1 LTDVESG
8 REMTDPWELI
18 LHHAYT
24 GTAGVIFDQS
34 PGRGSHGVAVNLPD
48 GDFLSDGAHPG
59 SGAVNFQRNSMIRV
73 PATTSWSPLGGIRA
87 EVVCIRD
94 SAVGTDVMIDGD
106 SFKFALRGNGFGAWF
121 SSYPRQYSEIWT
133 HFDAI
138 DPTFEPP
145 VGQWMTLGFLHD
157 GAATLELDVNG
168 TTVARLSRPLWPVN
182 STTNVTVGNFTAT
195 PTFGMAGRIDD
206 VKVWRINPHRVDEEF
221 TGRPVDESVKA
232 CWAEWSRSYG
242 AAADDNQDCAVRLR
256 HLIRRAIESV
266 IRDGLNHGDQT
277 RDRWRLASDE
287 YRRLWANGNLAD
299 IVPLLADL
307 ISYLQL
313 VGLDPMQ
320 NPDVAAL
327 LNEPCLKSVADRLPP
342 MDCDGQFTDMFE
354 DLAKTAEKRNRN
366 QHITTKVRGGVSR
379 GT

>member
-1 LTDVESG
+1 
-8 REMTDPWELI
+8 MTDPWELI

-24 GTAGVIFDQS
+24 GTAGVVFDQS

-73 PATTSWSPLGGIRA
+73 PATKNWSPLGGLRV

-94 SAVGTDVMIDGD
+94 SATGIDVMIDGD
-106 SFKFALRGNGFGAWF
+106 SFMFSFRGDGFGAHF
-121 SSYPRQYSEIWT
+121 SSYPYPYSEIWT

-138 DPTFEPP
+138 DPTFKVPI
-145 VGQWMTLGFLHD
+145 GRWMTLGFLHD
-157 GAATLELDVNG
+157 GASTMELYFDG
-168 TTVARLSRPLWPVN
+168 KTVARLSRPLWPVN
-182 STTNVTVGNFTAT
+182 STTSVTVGNFTAT
-195 PTFGMAGRIDD
+195 PTFGLGGRIDD

-221 TGRPVDESVKA
+221 VGRPVDEGVKQ
-232 CWAEWSRSYG
+232 CWAEWSRAFG
-242 AAADDNQDCAVRLR
+242 AAADDNRDCAVRLR

-287 YRRLWANGNLAD
+287 YRRLWSEGNLED
-299 IVPLLADL
+299 IVPILADL

-313 VGLDPMQ
+313 VGLDPNQ

-327 LNEPCLKSVADRLPP
+327 LNEPCLKRIADLLPH
-342 MDCDGQFTDMFE
+342 MDCDDQFTGLLGN
-354 DLAKTAEKRNRN
+354 LAKTVEHRNRN
-366 QHITTKVRGGVSR
+366 QHLAIKARGGPSR
-379 GT
+379 GA